1 MLEQVTR
8 MAALDGFDCIYDV
21 NRVSLPVPKPDV
33 SSLDAVADADVLK
46 LLADNKKGMALLN
59 TGFTLTQH
67 MSVLKECAVDGYY
80 EE

>member
-8 MAALDGFDCIYDV
+8 MAALGGFDCIYDV
-21 NRVSLPVPKPDV
+21 NRVSLPAPKPDV

-46 LLADNKKGMALLN
+46 MLADNKKGMALLS

-67 MSVLKECAVDGYY
+67 MVC
-80 EE
+80 